1 MHASR
6 KGFTLIELMISLVLL
21 TIVGG
26 GVLTLLNNQ
35 QRATR
40 QQAQLAMLQ
49 SNVRTGTLLL
59 PSELRELHIDA
70 TGGDI
75 VSMAADNITYR
86 AMRGT
91 SVACAVSTTQV
102 TLRNGLTFGYRAPI
116 AGRDSLL
123 LFIDNDTE
131 SATDD
136 GWKATAL
143 AAPAATTC
151 PDGSAATAYTVAIP
165 ADTVAMVSLD
175 AVVRTF
181 EVMQLTLYQAN
192 GRNWLG
198 ARSVS
203 ANELAVQ
210 PVLGPLTATGVQFR
224 YLTADGVTT
233 TTNRSLVRS
242 IDVRIVGETDGL
254 VSNGS
259 STQLMKQD
267 SLTARI
273 RLRNAPRL

>member
-6 KGFTLIELMISLVLL
+6 KGFTLVELMISLVLL

-70 TGGDI
+70 TGGDLVDI
-75 VSMAADNITYR
+75 GVDHITYR

-91 SVACAVSTTQV
+91 SVACAVSTTQI
-102 TLRNGLTFGYRAPI
+102 TLRNGLTFGYRAPV
-116 AGRDSLL
+116 AGRDSVL

-136 GWKATAL
+136 GWKASAL

-151 PDGSAATAYTVAIP
+151 PDGAAAIAYTVTIP
-165 ADTVAMVSLD
+165 ADTVAMVALD

-181 EVMQLTLYQAN
+181 EVMELKLYQSG

-203 ANELAVQ
+203 ANELTVQ

-224 YLTADGVTT
+224 YLRADGVTT
-233 TTNRSLVRS
+233 TTDRSLVRS
-242 IDVRIVGETDGL
+242 IDVRIVGETDGI

-259 STQLMKQD
+259 STQLLKQD
-267 SLTARI
+267 SLSARI